1 MQWPECPSQADPPLP
16 ADPHLPRL
24 SPPLLLFLNSSP
36 GPASDIL
43 DLSVPRCEHYSSDVC
58 KTLTFFK
65 FLSNDT
71 FWHFCPSSSVYFK
84 FYVPF
89 PSTIPILL
97 ILLRSCPFSPDI
109 RFWCWERL
117 KAKRRRAWQRLKC
130 LDSVIGSMDMDLSK
144 FRRQGGPGSLECCSQ
159 CGHLLSESISDW
171 TTTAVLSFCLSL
183 LSVFL
188 PQNVTTQV
196 RKTFLFCLLLYSKV

>member
-1 MQWPECPSQADPPLP
+1 MSLPSKHALNLSPSHHLHWWDLGQTTTIFAKNITKSFKLVYTFVPLQFIFNVSVSIVVYKNKGIHVTLVLKKEKKKPTNLLIYLKSKSVQWPECPSQADPPLP

-71 FWHFCPSSSVYFK
+71 FQHFCPSSSVYLK
-84 FYVPF
+84 FYIPF

-109 RFWCWERL
+109 RF
-117 KAKRRRAWQRLKC
+117 
-130 LDSVIGSMDMDLSK
+130 
-144 FRRQGGPGSLECCSQ
+144 
-159 CGHLLSESISDW
+159 
-171 TTTAVLSFCLSL
+171 
-183 LSVFL
+183 
-188 PQNVTTQV
+188 
-196 RKTFLFCLLLYSKV
+196 